1 MDDLTSHDD
10 RLPYCDCHACALFE
24 RNRLRA
30 ELDACETELRTVR
43 TSQAE
48 SNAEIE
54 RLRAELAECKR
65 EKDEA
70 LEALSDMVFQFFA
83 SASDDMDLLSHSF
96 MSAEDHAISVL
107 IKYGRAKEERRNRYR
122 LIDAAIAGGE

>member
-1 MDDLTSHDD
+1 MDAAKITVGIN
-10 RLPYCDCHACALFE
+10 E
-24 RNRLRA
+24 
-30 ELDACETELRTVR
+30 ELV
-43 TSQAE
+43 S
-48 SNAEIE
+48 EIE

-96 MSAEDHAISVL
+96 MSAEEHAISVL

>member
-54 RLRAELAECKR
+54 RLRAELAELRDKLKVCFPLLDEVGLDEEIHCCEWILQQERKR
-65 EKDEA
+65 
-70 LEALSDMVFQFFA
+70 L
-83 SASDDMDLLSHSF
+83 
-96 MSAEDHAISVL
+96 HA
-107 IKYGRAKEERRNRYR
+107 AM
-122 LIDAAIAGGE
+122 AGGE

>member
-54 RLRAELAECKR
+54 RLRAELAEKTTR
-65 EKDEA
+65 LNRIAALLKDNEPGVVYYG
-70 LEALSDMVFQFFA
+70 LE
-83 SASDDMDLLSHSF
+83 DDVGPGDHGCCGLLSYKPHAPDCWF
-96 MSAEDHAISVL
+96 AECRAL
-107 IKYGRAKEERRNRYR
+107 AAKEE
-122 LIDAAIAGGE
+122 